1 MPSEHQ
7 VAIYYFP
14 NWHRQLGSNA
24 EDFGE
29 WGRLK
34 AAKPRF
40 AGHAQPKV
48 PLWGYEDESDPN
60 VMARKI
66 DAAAEHGVDTFIF
79 DWYFNDNGTHLER
92 PLNEGYLKAKNNHRV
107 KFALMWAN
115 HDLGQ
120 AKGAVPRST
129 FDKVVAHVVK
139 DYMTHPSYWK
149 IDGKA
154 YFSIYEISTFIQG
167 LGGIEEARKSL
178 DLFREA
184 AKAAGLAGV
193 HLNIVDWQLAR
204 RQDAATLLKSLSADS
219 VTAYV
224 WVHHVPLKDFPETDY
239 GYVQEQYF
247 QHYDKAQPRYGV
259 PYHPNV
265 TMGWDATPRMRPDE
279 PHDNRGYPN
288 MATMKGNTPT
298 RFKQALQAAKDRV
311 TKLPPSQRIVTVNA
325 WNEWTEGSY
334 LEPDT
339 VNKMAYLEAIREVF
353 GQ

>member
-1 MPSEHQ
+1 MSSEHQ
-7 VAIYYFP
+7 VAVYYFP
-14 NWHRQLGSNA
+14 NWHRQPGSSA
-24 EDFGE
+24 KDFGE

-66 DAAAEHGVDTFIF
+66 DAAAEHGVDAFIF
-79 DWYFNDNGTHLER
+79 DWYFNDNGTYLER

-129 FDKVVAHVVK
+129 FDKVVAHVIK
-139 DYMTHPSYWK
+139 DYMTYPSYWK

-167 LGGIEEARKSL
+167 LGGVEEARKAL
-178 DLFREA
+178 DHFRDA
-184 AKAAGLAGV
+184 AKTAGLAGV

-204 RQDAATLLKSLSADS
+204 RQDAVALLKSLGADS

-239 GYVQEQYF
+239 G
-247 QHYDKAQPRYGV
+247 
-259 PYHPNV
+259 
-265 TMGWDATPRMRPDE
+265 
-279 PHDNRGYPN
+279 
-288 MATMKGNTPT
+288 
-298 RFKQALQAAKDRV
+298 
-311 TKLPPSQRIVTVNA
+311 
-325 WNEWTEGSY
+325 
-334 LEPDT
+334 
-339 VNKMAYLEAIREVF
+339 
-353 GQ
+353 